1 VDSFR
6 HFRVGF
12 SAQQIRLHTVKY
24 SLASTQMEIKG
35 FIDISFSDWDS
46 RVSSVIFL
54 PKCSFRCPFCYNKN
68 LVLESDT
75 MPTIAYDRI
84 KEYLETNKK
93 WIDGVVITGGEPTN
107 HEDLPSLCSDLKRI
121 GFSVKL
127 DTNGTNPAMIRK
139 LTEDNMADYVALDL
153 KAPLTEEEY
162 SKACGV
168 SAAGFLDRI
177 REAIQI
183 LLWGNVDYEFRTTV
197 VPTLHQAEDVERI
210 CQAVKGC
217 RKYALQ
223 NYKSDVETID
233 PRFQDLKPFS
243 TAEMEAFFQA
253 AKKIVPHTIL
263 RG

>member
-1 VDSFR
+1 
-6 HFRVGF
+6 
-12 SAQQIRLHTVKY
+12 VKY

-46 RVSSVIFL
+46 KVSSVIFL
-54 PKCSFRCPFCYNKN
+54 PKCNFRCPFCYNKN
-68 LVLESDT
+68 LVLQSDA
-75 MPTIAYDRI
+75 MPTIEYEQI
-84 KEYLETNKK
+84 KEYLETNRE

-107 HEDLPSLCSDLKRI
+107 HEDLPSLCSEFKRI
-121 GFSVKL
+121 GFLVKL
-127 DTNGTNPAMIRK
+127 DTNGTNPAIIRE
-139 LTEDNMADYVALDL
+139 LIENNFVDYVALDL

-162 SKACGV
+162 SKASGV
-168 SAAGFLDRI
+168 SAATFVDQI
-177 REAIQI
+177 KEAIQI
-183 LLWGNVDYEFRTTV
+183 LIGGNVDYEFRTTV
-197 VPTLHQAEDVERI
+197 VPTLHRVIDVERI

-233 PRFQDLKPFS
+233 PRLQDLKPFS

-253 AKKIVPHTIL
+253 ARRIVPNTIL